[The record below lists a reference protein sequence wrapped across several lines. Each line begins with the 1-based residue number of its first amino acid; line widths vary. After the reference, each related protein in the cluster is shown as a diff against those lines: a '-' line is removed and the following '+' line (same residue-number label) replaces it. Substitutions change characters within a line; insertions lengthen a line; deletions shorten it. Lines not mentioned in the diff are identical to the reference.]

1 MLPRVML
8 SYNSAQRDF
17 ANKLKA
23 RLRAAGLEVWIDRE
37 GIEPGTRWRDGFLKA
52 IQARDVFVPILSPEF
67 LQSSHCRLE
76 VLTARS
82 FGKKIVPVMVKECM
96 GLLGD
101 HPETHGLDDIFLQ
114 YFTDLKSVGVPLSE
128 EEAFQRV
135 IDGILFDA
143 AADVA
148 VGELIYV
155 AHVWKQ
161 AVFADRIATALKQ
174 RGHAVWIAARDIPV
188 GVRWFDEQIRSIHR
202 SRAMVV
208 VIDEEAPNV
217 RHLRTE
223 IAVAGVLGLPLFP
236 VLADTIKGNW
246 PERNKLNAAFKES
259 DEMRPLYEF
268 EPFSTEPDW
277 NAMIDKLHAALPAA
291 E

>member
-1 MLPRVML
+1 MAPRVML

-17 ANKLKA
+17 ANTLKSH
-23 RLRAAGLEVWIDRE
+23 LQAAGLDVWIDRE
-37 GIEPGTRWRDGFLKA
+37 GIVPGTRWRDGFLKA

-96 GLLGD
+96 GSLGD

-128 EEAFQRV
+128 EEAHQRV
-135 IDGILFDA
+135 ISAILFDA
-143 AADVA
+143 AAA
-148 VGELIYV
+148 APVGELVYV

-174 RGHAVWIAARDIPV
+174 RGRPVWIAARDIPI
-188 GVRWFDEQIRSIHR
+188 GVRWFDEQIRAIHR

-208 VIDEEAPNV
+208 VIDEEAPEV

-223 IAVAGVLGLPLFP
+223 IAVADVLGLPLLP
-236 VLADTIKGNW
+236 VLADSIKGNW
-246 PERNKLNAAFKES
+246 DA
-259 DEMRPLYEF
+259 
-268 EPFSTEPDW
+268 
-277 NAMIDKLHAALPAA
+277 
-291 E
+291 

>member
-1 MLPRVML
+1 ML

-23 RLRAAGLEVWIDRE
+23 RLRAAGLDVWIDRE

-114 YFTDLKSVGVPLSE
+114 YFTDLKSV
-128 EEAFQRV
+128 
-135 IDGILFDA
+135 
-143 AADVA
+143 DVA

-161 AVFADRIATALKQ
+161 AVFADRIAAALKE

-291 E
+291 K